1 MENLQEF
8 DEKIE
13 NSTNPLKE
21 IGEREVPVDPEIEKI
36 KDTLQAILDDL
47 QENEGIIMPKTI
59 EIAKIQKTV
68 KEILDAE
75 IENRLKA
82 GQQTIDI
89 VEKEVADC
97 GELLHSNL
105 KKHKYYKEML
115 DRAEKTYGQNDSSL
129 LDKFA
134 EL

>member
-13 NSTNPLKE
+13 NSTNHLKE

-36 KDTLQAILDDL
+36 KDTLQAIIDDL
-47 QENEGIIMPKTI
+47 QENEAIIMPKTI

-75 IENRLKA
+75 IENRLKIISVQRKK
-82 GQQTIDI
+82 GLK
-89 VEKEVADC
+89 VLKE
-97 GELLHSNL
+97 L
-105 KKHKYYKEML
+105 KKE
-115 DRAEKTYGQNDSSL
+115 RT
-129 LDKFA
+129 
-134 EL
+134 